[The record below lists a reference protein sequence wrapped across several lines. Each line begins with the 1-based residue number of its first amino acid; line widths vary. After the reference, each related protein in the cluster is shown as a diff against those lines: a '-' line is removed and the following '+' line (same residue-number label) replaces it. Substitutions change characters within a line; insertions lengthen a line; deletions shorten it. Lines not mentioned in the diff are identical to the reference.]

1 MMLILQFQGI
11 GSIAIIVQKKSF
23 SPIISI
29 MKKEKHFRIWREA
42 FRETFT
48 LNSILAAA
56 GTAYFAFFS
65 FFPLMLL
72 IVAVASRW
80 FDPLWVENEIITQL
94 EFVIPGITHLL
105 GENLSQVVRSR
116 GSITTTALLILA
128 WSGST
133 LFSVVARVMDSIW
146 EGRDTRSTL
155 RYRGIAL
162 LFVIGLSIIILPL
175 LFLGTWITPLINSL
189 LPNIPYFLLAA
200 STFTISVF
208 ISILLF
214 GLLYRFLPHNSPAWQ
229 NIWIAAISA
238 GFLWE
243 LAKHFFVNYI
253 ASFLTSSNLVYGS
266 VSTIIAFLAWVHL
279 SGLIFFFG
287 AYLGKGY
294 RENEEK
300 DRRKK
305 GRRRGD

>member
-1 MMLILQFQGI
+1 MRFMER
-11 GSIAIIVQKKSF
+11 
-23 SPIISI
+23 
-29 MKKEKHFRIWREA
+29 EKHFSIWRKA
-42 FRETFT
+42 LQETFA

-65 FFPLMLL
+65 FFPLTLL

-94 EFVIPGITHLL
+94 EFVIPGITRLL
-105 GENLSQVVRSR
+105 GENLIKVVQSR
-116 GSITTTALLILA
+116 GSITTTALLILV

-133 LFSVVARVMDSIW
+133 LFSIVARVMDSIC

-162 LFVIGLSIIILPL
+162 LFVIALSIIILPL
-175 LFLGTWITPLINSL
+175 LVISTWVTPLIESF
-189 LPNIPYFLLAA
+189 LPNIPYFLLSG
-200 STFTISVF
+200 STFLVSAL
-208 ISILLF
+208 ISIMLF
-214 GLLYRFLPHNSPAWQ
+214 GLLYRFLPHNSPAWRD
-229 NIWIAAISA
+229 IWIAAISA

-243 LAKHFFVNYI
+243 LAKRFFINYI
-253 ASFLTSSNLVYGS
+253 TSFLTSSNLVYGS
-266 VSTIIAFLAWVHL
+266 VSTIIAFLTWVHL

-294 RENEEK
+294 RRNDAGE
-300 DRRKK
+300 RRKVNRRK
-305 GRRRGD
+305 GG